1 MSLILIAD
9 DSWIARMSLVKILKP
24 LNEKLIEA
32 EDGAMAM
39 GIIRNDKPDLILLD
53 LFMPEMDGTDILTIM
68 KEESID
74 IPVIV
79 FSADTDEEIEKE
91 VFTLGA
97 LAFIHKPA
105 NSELLLNTIQNT
117 IRINKE

>member
-1 MSLILIAD
+1 MSLILLAD
-9 DSWIARMSLVKILKP
+9 DSWIARMSLNKTLKP
-24 LNEKLIEA
+24 LSATLLEA

-39 GIIRNDKPDLILLD
+39 EMIRTEKPDLILLD
-53 LFMPEMDGTDILTIM
+53 LLMPELDGTDILRLM

-79 FSADTDEEIEKE
+79 FSADIHEETEKE
-91 VFTLGA
+91 VKALGA

-105 NSELLLNTIQNT
+105 DPSLLLDTIKKIT
-117 IRINKE
+117 GINIL